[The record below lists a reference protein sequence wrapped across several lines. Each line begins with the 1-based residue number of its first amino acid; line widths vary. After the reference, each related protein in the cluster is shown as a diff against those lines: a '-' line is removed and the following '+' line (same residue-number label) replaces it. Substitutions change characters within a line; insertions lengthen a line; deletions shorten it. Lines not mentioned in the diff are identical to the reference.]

1 MPTILPAKM
10 ARPEKRFR
18 ADRPEEPSRWHQRHE
33 RCDRGVQSIKAKAP
47 RFISG
52 DDRPG
57 THIAELDLWKA
68 AAVDIDRDKGPW
80 YRSIG

>member
-1 MPTILPAKM
+1 MLVGPKSNPAGIKGM
-10 ARPEKRFR
+10 KDVTEGFKA
-18 ADRPEEPSRWHQRHE
+18 
-33 RCDRGVQSIKAKAP
+33 IKAKAI
-47 RFISG
+47 FISR

-68 AAVDIDRDKGPW
+68 AAIDIDRAKGPW